1 MHRLRS
7 GKAPI
12 QRAVKLIPV
21 LVMILASAIAGLS
34 QTPSASQVE
43 EIKKLDFLLGEW
55 KGTGS
60 VIHWDGSRGDEFS
73 QKTQVKARDGGS
85 ALRIKDARSYKTP
98 GVSHTS
104 SLDATIYYDDGA
116 KIYRWG
122 GGSSSE
128 RKNDLEAKLI
138 DVRTLQ
144 YGIPFTVTVALPNG
158 ARRTT
163 IKITES
169 GEWHQTLDVW
179 KIDRWY
185 RVEES
190 VLKRVK

>member
-1 MHRLRS
+1 MQRLLVSAALMR
-7 GKAPI
+7 
-12 QRAVKLIPV
+12 RAVKLIPV
-21 LVMILASAIAGLS
+21 LVIILTSAIAGFG
-34 QTPSASQVE
+34 QTLHATQVE

-60 VIHWDGSRGDEFS
+60 EIHWDGSHGNEFS
-73 QKTQVKARDGGS
+73 QKTQVKAKAGGS
-85 ALRIKDARSYKTP
+85 ALRIKDARNYNTP

-104 SLDATIYYDDGA
+104 SLDATIYYDDEA
-116 KIYRWG
+116 KIYRFG
-122 GGSSSE
+122 GDSYSE
-128 RKNDLEAKLI
+128 RKDDLEAKLI
-138 DVRTLQ
+138 DVRTFQ